1 MCVCVCKPTIIPAFL
16 HMSCVQIWVEIGQL
30 CFYHT
35 LAVNKCF
42 TRHACNYSCDRILKY
57 ARHTVDDVCVL
68 CCICMCCA
76 QLRDWL
82 MEKDVVK
89 VMKKGKRGKGYK
101 YSKLPKDISTS
112 MKHLE

>member
-1 MCVCVCKPTIIPAFL
+1 ML
-16 HMSCVQIWVEIGQL
+16 HIWRCLGDNCL
-30 CFYHT
+30 
-35 LAVNKCF
+35 
-42 TRHACNYSCDRILKY
+42 
-57 ARHTVDDVCVL
+57 
-68 CCICMCCA
+68 MCCP

>member
-1 MCVCVCKPTIIPAFL
+1 MQHISCAILVHGVQVATWHYTTRLWSLSGANSGLSTVHAHPALLMVCDLFCAVSVCMYCP
-16 HMSCVQIWVEIGQL
+16 
-30 CFYHT
+30 
-35 LAVNKCF
+35 
-42 TRHACNYSCDRILKY
+42 
-57 ARHTVDDVCVL
+57 
-68 CCICMCCA
+68 

-82 MEKDVVK
+82 MDKDVVK

>member
-1 MCVCVCKPTIIPAFL
+1 MASQHYLWNSC
-16 HMSCVQIWVEIGQL
+16 SCVE
-30 CFYHT
+30 
-35 LAVNKCF
+35 
-42 TRHACNYSCDRILKY
+42 ILKHI
-57 ARHTVDDVCVL
+57 RCTVDDVWLSYASCV
-68 CCICMCCA
+68 CICCV

-82 MEKDVVK
+82 MDKDVVK